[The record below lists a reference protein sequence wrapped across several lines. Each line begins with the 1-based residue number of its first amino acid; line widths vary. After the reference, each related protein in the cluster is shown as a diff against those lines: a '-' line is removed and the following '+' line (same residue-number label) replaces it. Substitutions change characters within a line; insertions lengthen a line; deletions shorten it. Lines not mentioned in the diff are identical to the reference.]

1 MTTFLDA
8 MYSLI
13 GITEEDMNTPGHV
26 IEYEGR
32 TYVTPP
38 IIDND
43 DGKEDDITHGNHEN
57 PVA

>member
-43 DGKEDDITHGNHEN
+43 DGKETDSSGL
-57 PVA
+57 VQGG

>member
-13 GITEEDMNTPGHV
+13 GITEEGMNTPGHV

-43 DGKEDDITHGNHEN
+43 DGKETRSIGEE
-57 PVA
+57 A

>member
-38 IIDND
+38 IIEND
-43 DGKEDDITHGNHEN
+43 DGKETDSSGL
-57 PVA
+57 VQGG